1 MESAQISFMTF
12 GCRDGGV
19 SNYASNIRLLAPK
32 DRRELI
38 RVFLTLE
45 PSGRYCRFG
54 RAANDASL
62 VAHADNALA
71 NADWIL
77 GAFVR
82 ERIRGLVE
90 LYSSKPHGC
99 VEAAFMVEK
108 DWRRRGLGWALLQEA
123 MQKASQCEAKTLRMV
138 FSRENWPMRNL
149 AHKARAKLDIVL
161 DEMCADVALNEQ
173 IKFRV

>member
-1 MESAQISFMTF
+1 
-12 GCRDGGV
+12 
-19 SNYASNIRLLAPK
+19 
-32 DRRELI
+32 
-38 RVFLTLE
+38 
-45 PSGRYCRFG
+45 
-54 RAANDASL
+54 
-62 VAHADNALA
+62 
-71 NADWIL
+71 L

-99 VEAAFMVEK
+99 IEAAFIVEK

-161 DEMCADVALNEQ
+161 DEMCADVGLNEQ